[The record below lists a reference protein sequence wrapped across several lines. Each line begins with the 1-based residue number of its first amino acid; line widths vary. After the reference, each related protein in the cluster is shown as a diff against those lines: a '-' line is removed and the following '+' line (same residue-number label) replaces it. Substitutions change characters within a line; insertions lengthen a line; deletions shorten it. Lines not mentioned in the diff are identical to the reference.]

1 MDKDKLKREL
11 YKALNEKKKQIEK
24 SRLKRTLI
32 TIAFYSILFFL
43 MWYFLEK
50 PKGINILGMLLASI
64 LFGGISFW
72 INAIVFGTLNTK
84 SQEENKAL
92 DQIKSKISE
101 LEGRTSCDND
111 EEW

>member
-11 YKALNEKKKQIEK
+11 YKALNEKEKQIEK
-24 SRLKRTLI
+24 SRIKRTLI

-50 PKGINILGMLLASI
+50 TKGIDILGMLLASI

-92 DQIKSKISE
+92 EQIKSQIAE
-101 LEGRTSCDND
+101 LEGRKAHSND
-111 EEW
+111 DEW